1 MHVWGHSPTSNI
13 LIISMSVVYT
23 SLLETVFALVSANA
37 SPSHLS
43 LTGHT
48 SDMAPHLW
56 AEAAMQ
62 DSQRFVTSYFL
73 QEAKYSALYFGE
85 VAEHELIPF
94 SNCVMTFG
102 LSYKVSNRLI
112 EPLAQVR
119 HKKKKQNKTLKVWFS
134 FNCCGN
140 RSETK

>member
-1 MHVWGHSPTSNI
+1 MP
-13 LIISMSVVYT
+13 
-23 SLLETVFALVSANA
+23 
-37 SPSHLS
+37 LS
-43 LTGHT
+43 WH
-48 SDMAPHLW
+48 
-56 AEAAMQ
+56 

-73 QEAKYSALYFGE
+73 QEAKYSALHFGE

-119 HKKKKQNKTLKVWFS
+119 RKKNQN
-134 FNCCGN
+134 
-140 RSETK
+140 TKGLIFI